1 MLTFKNPFSPSLVA
15 ATTTT
20 SVTHHRCYTE
30 NSLAHHA
37 QADLT
42 DSQPGLAEVRV
53 LHLALVVLD
62 DIFEVVGFLGSY
74 V

>member
-1 MLTFKNPFSPSLVA
+1 MVLTFEDPFSPSLVA
-15 ATTTT
+15 ATPP
-20 SVTHHRCYTE
+20 SAPCHLCKTE

-42 DSQPGLAEVRV
+42 DSQPRLAEVRV

-62 DIFEVVGFLGSY
+62 DIFQIVGFLGSY